1 MSKINRDE
9 SIYLPPPSDG
19 RAGVGQIAHFHSPF
33 TSKFGIPRQSGIIAD
48 IEGEVVFE
56 KPYDNPDAIRGI
68 EGFDYLWLL
77 WQSIDSL
84 PREGRGGASL
94 LVRPPRLGGNEK
106 VGVFASRSPFR
117 PNGIC
122 LSCVKLKEVRDGR
135 LIVLGADL
143 MDGTPILDI
152 KPYIAFTDAH
162 PDARSGFVDTNEWNP
177 LEVEFP
183 EELQQA
189 FTPNEV
195 KTIIAAL
202 QQDPRPH
209 YHNSPDRI
217 YGMPFAGKDVRFKVV
232 NGKAVVIETHPDPP
246 IEGGR

>member
-1 MSKINRDE
+1 MSKIHRDE
-9 SIYLPPPSDG
+9 STYPPPPFDG
-19 RAGVGQIAHFHSPF
+19 RGDGVWVGIFHSPF
-33 TSKFGIPRQSGIIAD
+33 SSKFGIPRQSGIIED

-68 EGFDYLWLL
+68 EDFDYVWLL
-77 WQSIDSL
+77 WQSKNALSPDG
-84 PREGRGGASL
+84 ERGCGASL

-122 LSCVKLKEVRDGR
+122 LSCVKLKEVRDGK

-162 PDARSGFVDTNEWNP
+162 PDARSGFVDTNEWKP

-195 KTIIAAL
+195 KTIVAAL
-202 QQDPRPH
+202 SQDPRPH
-209 YHNSPDRI
+209 YHSDPNRI
-217 YGMPFAGKDVRFKVV
+217 YGMPFAGRDVRFMVAD
-232 NGKAVVIETHPDPP
+232 GKAIVIGTHPTLP
-246 IEGGR
+246 